1 MHKPTE
7 RVLRILLTL
16 ASEKEDL
23 TLTEISEKTKIPKST
38 ISPILST
45 LVDLKFLAK
54 KSESKYRIGI
64 NSFIVGETYIE
75 STSLLEMIKSYMN
88 EVVKEC
94 NEICQLGIIQ
104 DNNVFY
110 IAKKDP
116 KQSIQLMSYV
126 GKFLPIYST
135 ALGKVLVCKESKDE
149 IKKMVG
155 DHMVPLTEHT
165 ITDMDKFLDEIEIVK
180 NRGYSY
186 DLQETSLDSKCVAV
200 PIEKDGKIIA
210 AMSVSVPNFRSTD
223 EKLEN
228 AVKVLLKY
236 KKEIES
242 YFDYNV
248 YKEEDLT

>member
-45 LVDLKFLAK
+45 LVDMRFLAK
-54 KSESKYRIGI
+54 KSEMKYRIGI
-64 NSFIVGETYIE
+64 NSFIVGEAYIE
-75 STSLLEMIKSYMN
+75 STSFLEMIKSYMT

-94 NEICQLGIIQ
+94 NEICQLGILQ
-104 DNNVFY
+104 DNKVFY

-135 ALGKVLVCKESKDE
+135 ALGKVLVYKNSEEE
-149 IKKMVG
+149 IKDIVG
-155 DHMVPLTEHT
+155 DNMVPLTERT
-165 ITDMDKFLDEIEIVK
+165 ITDIDDFLNEIETVK
-180 NRGYSY
+180 NNGYSF

-200 PIEKDGKIIA
+200 PIEKGGKVIA
-210 AMSVSVPNFRSTD
+210 AMSVSIPNFRSTD
-223 EKLEN
+223 EKLKN
-228 AVKVLLKY
+228 AIQVLLKY

-242 YFDYNV
+242 YFTHNIYN
-248 YKEEDLT
+248 EEDLI